1 MDLTTKEARRILK
14 NYYDWFWHDYYE
26 NWWKE
31 FAWVFGCDPKR
42 ITMHEAVN
50 KTFGYEDGKPY
61 HKNVDHALEIKRG
74 IEKGILLPPA
84 ERDHDEMVDELMELW
99 KTLDLK
105 DLVNGFLHSLSTGK
119 NQYRTALASYFFAKG
134 MERHKSEETNL
145 HGGRDG
151 CCYCGLPV
159 DKNGKCHV
167 EDSLSRYALYFPQL
181 DTIKYIQR
189 ADYALFDLKQFKDL
203 PKVSYTKDDIDIL
216 VYILKSAADMGENNK
231 FSALQKQITRARK
244 SNLNGNEI
252 NVILGVLS
260 VCGVLQTP
268 EHRGYAEKFTKL
280 DDRRFEGYETELFYP
295 LYYWR
300 GKHGVDKTSLAKVFP
315 SDVVEAFE
323 AGNDEVSLTEVYS
336 KSKTV
341 SKTSKSDGEEYFQDG
356 KHLLELDDRMR
367 HYYGLAPLDPS
378 WDKEVRYSRL
388 YNDYTRT
395 EVYFEGN
402 SIKKV
407 ISETGGLTVDGGFYL
422 FDYTE
427 NDAVAETEDRY
438 LLLPKTSKGRKRPW
452 TPSLLKTFTY
462 MSVYLNVNLGG
473 REFFT
478 YNYRNNKRL
487 SLPGKPWVKSPLEF
501 YTYTNDYI
509 RNVPDD
515 YEDVLDDYVYGK

>member
-1 MDLTTKEARRILK
+1 MDIHSKESRKLLK
-14 NYYDWFWHDYYE
+14 NYYDWYWADVHE
-26 NWWKE
+26 RWWKE
-31 FAWVFGCDPKR
+31 NARHFGYDPEM
-42 ITMHEAVN
+42 ITMHEAINRV
-50 KTFGYEDGKPY
+50 FGYERNKPY
-61 HKNVDHALEIKRG
+61 HKKVDHTLEIKRG
-74 IEKGILLPPA
+74 IDKGILLPPA
-84 ERDHDEMVDELMELW
+84 ERGHDEMIDELMELW
-99 KTLDLK
+99 KAIDLNDIVK
-105 DLVNGFLHSLSTGK
+105 GFLYSLSTGK
-119 NQYRTALASYFFAKG
+119 SEYRTALGSYFFAKG
-134 MERHKSEETNL
+134 MEKHEFVSVNL
-145 HGGRDG
+145 TSGHDG
-151 CCYCGLPV
+151 CCHCGLNV
-159 DKNGKCHV
+159 NDIGRCHV
-167 EDSLSRYALYFPQL
+167 EDSLSRYALYYPQL
-181 DTIKYIQR
+181 DTIKYMQR
-189 ADYALFDLKQFKDL
+189 ADYALFDLKQFKEL

-216 VYILKSAADMGENNK
+216 VYILKSAADMGANNK
-231 FSALQKQITRARK
+231 FTALQKQIIRARK
-244 SNLNGNEI
+244 TDLNGNDI

-280 DDRRFEGYETELFYP
+280 GDRGFEGYETELFYP

-300 GKHGVDKTSLAKVFP
+300 GKHGVDKISLANVFP
-315 SDVVEAFE
+315 SDVVKAFE
-323 AGNDEVSLTEVYS
+323 ADKDEVSLTEVYS
-336 KSKTV
+336 KAKTG

-388 YNDYTRT
+388 YNDFTRT

-402 SIKKV
+402 NIKKV
-407 ISETGGLTVDGGFYL
+407 ISETGGLKEDGSFYL
-422 FDYTE
+422 FEYTE

-438 LLLPKTSKGRKRPW
+438 LLLPKTSRGRKRPW

-462 MSVYLNVNLGG
+462 MSVYFNVNLGG

-487 SLPGKPWVKSPLEF
+487 DLPGRPWAKSPLQF

-515 YEDVLDDYVYGK
+515 YEDVLNDYVYGK